1 MELYDKDASLSTK
14 SQAVINHINGRTLAY
29 VRSVTH
35 KRNEL
40 KAENKRQSSK
50 ANHCIPPAWTKK
62 KWRTMRRALFT
73 VDVESTSGIPYS
85 FTFRPVKGTK
95 PEKFNKAL
103 KAL

>member
-40 KAENKRQSSK
+40 KAENKRQSS
-50 ANHCIPPAWTKK
+50 
-62 KWRTMRRALFT
+62 
-73 VDVESTSGIPYS
+73 
-85 FTFRPVKGTK
+85 
-95 PEKFNKAL
+95 
-103 KAL
+103 

>member
-73 VDVESTSGIPYS
+73 LDVESTSGIPYS
-85 FTFRPVKGTK
+85 FTFRPVKEQRQRNSTK
-95 PEKFNKAL
+95 R
-103 KAL
+103 